1 MNSVFG
7 IKNIEFIIG
16 FKKMTKLVCLATE
29 ARMTLAVVVNDGF
42 WQSSMIGV
50 VKADY

>member
-16 FKKMTKLVCLATE
+16 FKKMTKLVRLSTWGDRLA
-29 ARMTLAVVVNDGF
+29 LAVVVDDG
-42 WQSSMIGV
+42 Q
-50 VKADY
+50 